1 MICNSIWTQET
12 CSFRDAP
19 HTALWIVNGKGRC
32 LYRNAL
38 AEQKKLSALFPLR
51 EHNGL
56 LLFRTGAYTGVPAI
70 QKTTLARGGL
80 GPRCPG
86 QLSADGQRRTPA
98 RPSSRQPTQ
107 RRSNRQRTCCP
118 VGACP
123 PREQQRICCR
133 CQAVRLTPAALRLVD
148 ALQGLMLRPRAMSGG
163 RCPCPRPR

>member
-70 QKTTLARGGL
+70 QKATLARGGL

-86 QLSADGQRRTPA
+86 SYLPMGNEEHLLVRPLANRLSAVRTDNEPVALLVLA
-98 RPSSRQPTQ
+98 RPGSSNA
-107 RRSNRQRTCCP
+107 S
-118 VGACP
+118 
-123 PREQQRICCR
+123 
-133 CQAVRLTPAALRLVD
+133 AAAAKLF
-148 ALQGLMLRPRAMSGG
+148 A
-163 RCPCPRPR
+163 